1 MTELIITIVS
11 LSLLLISLL
20 AYCIVT
26 HRRHELDLD
35 EWRDGACDL
44 YKRLAASEENYVALL
59 EKYSSS
65 IDKHS
70 AAYDDILNRC
80 KKLEL
85 ELDAKDLEIDR
96 LNTILN
102 LQRCEPDEEKEVKE
116 VKEEN

>member
-1 MTELIITIVS
+1 MTELIVIILL
-11 LSLLLISLL
+11 LSLLLISLT

-26 HRRHELDLD
+26 HMRNKLDLEEQINEND
-35 EWRDGACDL
+35 IL
-44 YKRLAASEENYVALL
+44 YEKLAASQEDYVALL

-70 AAYDDILNRC
+70 AAYDDILNIC
-80 KKLEL
+80 KRLEL

-102 LQRCEPDEEKEVKE
+102 LQRCEPDEKEE
-116 VKEEN
+116 VKEED

>member
-26 HRRHELDLD
+26 HRRHQLDID
-35 EWRDGACDL
+35 EWRNGHDIL
-44 YKRLAASEENYVALL
+44 YEKLAASQEDYVALL

-65 IDKHS
+65 IDKHA

-102 LQRCEPDEEKEVKE
+102 LQRCEPGEKEE
-116 VKEEN
+116 VEEED

>member
-26 HRRHELDLD
+26 HRRHELDIH
-35 EWRDGACDL
+35 EWINMCNTLSD
-44 YKRLAASEENYVALL
+44 KLAASQEDYVALL

-65 IDKHS
+65 IDKHA
-70 AAYDDILNRC
+70 AAYDDLLNIC
-80 KKLEL
+80 KRLEL

-102 LQRCEPDEEKEVKE
+102 LQRCEPDEKEE
-116 VKEEN
+116 VKEED

>member
-1 MTELIITIVS
+1 MIELIITIVS

-26 HRRHELDLD
+26 HRRHELDLH
-35 EWRDGACDL
+35 EWRDGYDALCD
-44 YKRLAASEENYVALL
+44 KLAASQEDYVELL

-70 AAYDDILNRC
+70 AAYDDLLNIC
-80 KKLEL
+80 KRLEL

-102 LQRCEPDEEKEVKE
+102 LQRCEPDEKEE
-116 VKEEN
+116 VKEED

>member
-26 HRRHELDLD
+26 HKRHELDRD
-35 EWRDGACDL
+35 EWVNGNNIL
-44 YKRLAASEENYVALL
+44 YEKLAVSQEDYVELL

-65 IDKHS
+65 IDKHT
-70 AAYDDILNRC
+70 AAYDDLLNIC
-80 KKLEL
+80 KRLEL

-116 VKEEN
+116 KD

>member
-1 MTELIITIVS
+1 MIELIIIIVS

-20 AYCIVT
+20 AYCIVA
-26 HRRHELDLD
+26 HRRHELDKD
-35 EWRDGACDL
+35 EWIDMCNTLCD
-44 YKRLAASEENYVALL
+44 KLATSQKDYVELL

-70 AAYDDILNRC
+70 AAYDDLLNIC
-80 KKLEL
+80 KRLEL

-102 LQRCEPDEEKEVKE
+102 LQRCEPDE
-116 VKEEN
+116 KEEIKEED

>member
-26 HRRHELDLD
+26 HRRHELDQD
-35 EWRDGACDL
+35 EWINGHNIL
-44 YKRLAASEENYVALL
+44 LEKLADSQKDYVELL

-65 IDKHS
+65 IDKHA
-70 AAYDDILNRC
+70 AAYDDILNRY

-102 LQRCEPDEEKEVKE
+102 LQRCEPDEKEE

>member
-26 HRRHELDLD
+26 HRRHELDRD
-35 EWRDGACDL
+35 EWLNGHNIL
-44 YKRLAASEENYVALL
+44 YEKLAASQEDYVALL

-65 IDKHS
+65 IDKHA

-102 LQRCEPDEEKEVKE
+102 LQRCEPDEKEE
-116 VKEEN
+116 VKEED